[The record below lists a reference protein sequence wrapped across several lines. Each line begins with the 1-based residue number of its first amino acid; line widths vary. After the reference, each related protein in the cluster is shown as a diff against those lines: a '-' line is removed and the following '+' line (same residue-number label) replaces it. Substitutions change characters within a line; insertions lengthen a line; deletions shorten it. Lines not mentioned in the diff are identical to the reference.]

1 MAIDNFIPEMW
12 AAGVTQSFFANQVVI
27 PTLNTQY
34 TGTASRGN
42 TVHIINATTPTI
54 VDYAAAGRSITA
66 EALNDTE
73 VQLLID
79 QEKAFSVNVDD
90 VDRVQAAGEFN
101 AWTNSAGRAL
111 AEDAESYVI
120 AQMLA
125 GSTDGN
131 AGAVVV
137 DDATKAK
144 AAVRALRKKLTES
157 KVPAGNRF
165 ILVNPDMADLLLA
178 DLSDVSVAGS
188 STELRDG
195 AIMRLYG
202 MDVIE
207 TPLLTVGGDEPNRA
221 SAIAYHQDMVAF
233 VNQIDSLE
241 SLRNPTKF
249 ADIVRGLNVYGSKVI
264 KSEAV
269 VRYVS
274 APAE

>member
-1 MAIDNFIPEMW
+1 MAINNFIPEVW
-12 AAGVTQSFFANQVVI
+12 AAGVTQSFIANQVVI

-34 TGTASRGN
+34 TGVATRGN

-54 VDYAAAGRSITA
+54 VDYAAAGRTITA
-66 EALNDTE
+66 EALADTE
-73 VQLLID
+73 VQLLIN

-101 AWTNSAGRAL
+101 AWTEAAGRAL
-111 AEDAESYVI
+111 AEDAEEYVL
-120 AQMLA
+120 AQMIA
-125 GSTDGN
+125 GGTNGN
-131 AGAVVV
+131 TGDV
-137 DDATKAK
+137 DVDTPAKAK
-144 AAVRALRKKLTES
+144 AAIRAIRKQLTES
-157 KVPAGNRF
+157 KVPSSGRF
-165 ILVNPDMADLLLA
+165 VVVNPDFADLLLQ

-195 AIMRLYG
+195 VILRLFG

-207 TPLLTVGGDEPNRA
+207 SPLLYDVTPTAVG
-221 SAIAYHQDMVAF
+221 YHQDMVAF

-249 ADIVRGLNVYGSKVI
+249 SDIVRGLNVYGAKVV

-269 VRYVS
+269 VKYVS
-274 APAE
+274 A